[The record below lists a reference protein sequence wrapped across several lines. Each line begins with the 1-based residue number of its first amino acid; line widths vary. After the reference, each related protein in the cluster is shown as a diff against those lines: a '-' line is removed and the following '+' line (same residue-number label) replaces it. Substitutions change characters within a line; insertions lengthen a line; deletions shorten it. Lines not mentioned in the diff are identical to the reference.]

1 MSQLIFHTII
11 LFIFQ
16 SSIFTST
23 DCSPTTI
30 KKLEDKRLMGYFFDR
45 LDSVKRI
52 QYPGNDQD
60 TGNSV
65 DLNPRLLSQFISD
78 INTETFSK
86 TGTFQKHYFFDMAP
100 ASYKDS
106 EKCKDVISIQF
117 IPSSCSF
124 RIEIQNAYPVK
135 NDCAGGSQVSYH
147 FKIQNNSIVNF
158 SRNEAG

>member
-1 MSQLIFHTII
+1 MSQFIFHTIV
-11 LFIFQ
+11 LFILQ
-16 SSIFTST
+16 SSTFTTS
-23 DCSPTTI
+23 DCSPAII
-30 KKLEDKRLMGYFFDR
+30 KKLHDKRLMASFFDQ
-45 LDSVKRI
+45 LDSVRRI
-52 QYPGNDQD
+52 QYPHNDQD
-60 TGNSV
+60 AGNSV
-65 DLNPRLLSQFISD
+65 DLNPKMLSQFISD

-124 RIEIQNAYPVK
+124 RIEIHNAYPVE

-147 FKIQNNSIVNF
+147 FKIQNNNIVNF